1 MIAMDTLGLLHD
13 VKNELNVISLAK
25 DMAER
30 ASQRGAS
37 DAVLHNLGKIAAA
50 CERCNALIEAAR
62 EADSAREIPVK

>member
-1 MIAMDTLGLLHD
+1 MDTLGLLHD

-30 ASQRGAS
+30 ASRRGAT
-37 DAVLHNLGKIAAA
+37 DVVLYNLAKIAAA

-62 EADSAREIPVK
+62 DADEVRAANIR